1 MQAISQHPHHR
12 PIHLATAEMPAT
24 RGLASKITSFPRV
37 LLVKSSWAF
46 TPSTLLLLG
55 IKRFGPPLVAREA
68 PRSAQH
74 SIITSAYRGAQRPLQ
89 QNPPRALVAGP
100 DIGTKNRPG
109 VSRAACSFL
118 ARSAPALH

>member
-37 LLVKSSWAF
+37 LLVRSSWAC

-68 PRSAQH
+68 PRSEQH
-74 SIITSAYRGAQRPLQ
+74 SIITSAWRGRGV
-89 QNPPRALVAGP
+89 RHAG
-100 DIGTKNRPG
+100 G
-109 VSRAACSFL
+109 CS
-118 ARSAPALH
+118 AAPAHLLLPSTCGWVG